1 MTETICPVCSK
12 AMKTNICD
20 NCKYDSTKEFP
31 TELEKLEYAYALMD
45 NLTVYSKIKIA
56 VFILLF
62 FVVFLLGLLPWFD
75 YFIRLN
81 GDYEPFWYIKFLK
94 SNYLGIIV
102 WAIILFSVIARLVY
116 LYGRTHSKDVTFK
129 LKELKKQ
136 IHNLKRHQLQATLMS
151 DTDNLTSETISAH
164 LRRLE
169 HEYYLAS
176 NNYVFPIK
184 PILLFSFLYL
194 LICIVFLYFAVK
206 ERYPLYDSDIYYFTL
221 HFRSHTIYYVW
232 AIAIWVAGFCI
243 ICYFQRHTKETKERL
258 HVIKENRNL
267 LIDLKR
273 DIENEHRLAEKRK
286 AEEEKR
292 KAEEEKRKA
301 EEERKMIELEKEKRT
316 HEEINEIVRIN
327 GRPDKIYRYNPD
339 NRFVFN
345 KDTDII
351 VFGQSKKLMMF
362 GQTYDFKDI
371 LGCTLADNKYIV
383 HGKTH
388 SATTVSSWD
397 RLLSLANTIAGDENW
412 QNQIIGTAQRNT
424 VTVRGNDHEVHDITI
439 CVNVNS
445 LANPIVNI
453 HIGNDTLL
461 ANEMAALFNVIVN
474 QK

>member
-1 MTETICPVCSK
+1 MTETICPVCGK

-20 NCKYDSTKEFP
+20 NCKYDSSKEFP
-31 TELEKLEYAYALMD
+31 TELEKIEYELKLVS
-45 NLTVYSKIKIA
+45 NLKEIPFKVIGLFSIIYVVVLLI
-56 VFILLF
+56 ILLISIHIRYPYYMDFRTISHFLNMYGITF
-62 FVVFLLGLLPWFD
+62 FL
-75 YFIRLN
+75 I
-81 GDYEPFWYIKFLK
+81 
-94 SNYLGIIV
+94 
-102 WAIILFSVIARLVY
+102 AIIIWFLIALAIY
-116 LYGRTHSKDVTFK
+116 FK
-129 LKELKKQ
+129 ENNSITVNEIELKNRWSAIREEQLRKDQ
-136 IHNLKRHQLQATLMS
+136 ERHL
-151 DTDNLTSETISAH
+151 
-164 LRRLE
+164 
-169 HEYYLAS
+169 
-176 NNYVFPIK
+176 V
-184 PILLFSFLYL
+184 
-194 LICIVFLYFAVK
+194 
-206 ERYPLYDSDIYYFTL
+206 ER
-221 HFRSHTIYYVW
+221 
-232 AIAIWVAGFCI
+232 
-243 ICYFQRHTKETKERL
+243 
-258 HVIKENRNL
+258 
-267 LIDLKR
+267 
-273 DIENEHRLAEKRK
+273 
-286 AEEEKR
+286 
-292 KAEEEKRKA
+292 RKA
-301 EEERKMIELEKEKRT
+301 EEERRMIELEKEKCI
-316 HEEINEIVRIN
+316 HKEINEIIRVN

-397 RLLSLANTIAGDENW
+397 RLLSFANTIAGNEEW

-424 VTVRGNDHEVHDITI
+424 VTVRGNDQEIHDITI